1 MPKRI
6 FPAALGFL
14 LGLMLLLTGCAVGT
28 STIPSVSRST
38 SNSVPVVAG
47 TEVAPTKSSSLWLQG
62 QGQRRVPDA
71 NPPAIRAVSAIMIDA
86 RTGET
91 LYQKNA
97 DEPRQVASTQKLVT
111 ALIVAEQDPL
121 DEPVRVDRRDTN
133 VEPTK
138 VGIRA
143 GELYTRRQLLRAMLV
158 HSANDCAAALARAHS
173 GSIAEFSGE
182 MNRLAQRCG
191 TTCSHFVNPHGLPAQ
206 QHSTARDMARI
217 AFRAYHNP
225 DLREAMAMRS
235 YCFRYASGRLCM
247 LEPTNKLLERSPFF
261 NGMKTGYTEAAGKCL
276 VSSYSRGGRELILVQ
291 LGSHARYVFDDAQRL
306 IGWAAGS

>member
-1 MPKRI
+1 MMPKKD
-6 FPAALGFL
+6 FAGFVAMVL
-14 LGLMLLLTGCAVGT
+14 VLSGCATDPAPIT
-28 STIPSVSRST
+28 SLTLASAAAPSEIAPLKPANLWPSGISGAIP
-38 SNSVPVVAG
+38 
-47 TEVAPTKSSSLWLQG
+47 APSIK
-62 QGQRRVPDA
+62 A
-71 NPPAIRAVSAIMIDA
+71 ASAILIDA

-121 DEPVRVDRRDTN
+121 DEPVKVSRPDTT

-143 GELYTRRQLLRAMLV
+143 GESYTRRQLLRAMLV

-173 GSIAEFSGE
+173 GSLEEFSGE
-182 MNRLAQRCG
+182 MNRLAMRCG
-191 TTCSHFVNPHGLPAQ
+191 ATCSNFVNPHGLPAQ

-217 AFRAYHNP
+217 AFRAYHNA
-225 DLREAMAMRS
+225 DLREAMALRS
-235 YCFRYASGRLCM
+235 YSFRYANGRLCN
-247 LEPTNKLLERSPFF
+247 LAPTNKLLARSPFF

-276 VSSYSRGGRELILVQ
+276 ISSYSRGGREFILVQ
-291 LGSHARYVFDDAQRL
+291 LGSHAPVVFDDAQRV
-306 IGWAAGS
+306 IAWADRN